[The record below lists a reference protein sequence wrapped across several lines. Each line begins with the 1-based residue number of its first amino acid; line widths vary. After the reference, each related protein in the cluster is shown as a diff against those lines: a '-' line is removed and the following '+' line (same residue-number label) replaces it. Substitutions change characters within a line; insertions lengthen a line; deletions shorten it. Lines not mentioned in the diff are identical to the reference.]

1 MNMVIKA
8 KRVTLSIDEMNDD
21 YWFEDIVVSYLN
33 EGCHDDNIDPDDILG
48 ITQHESQFTVFYDDG
63 DNYDEYKAKKQ
74 QKATDQ
80 PQQQDTNTPITT
92 PSSSS

>member
-1 MNMVIKA
+1 MVIKA

-74 QKATDQ
+74 QKEKEEATDQ
-80 PQQQDTNTPITT
+80 QQQEQGNTITT
-92 PSSSS
+92 TS